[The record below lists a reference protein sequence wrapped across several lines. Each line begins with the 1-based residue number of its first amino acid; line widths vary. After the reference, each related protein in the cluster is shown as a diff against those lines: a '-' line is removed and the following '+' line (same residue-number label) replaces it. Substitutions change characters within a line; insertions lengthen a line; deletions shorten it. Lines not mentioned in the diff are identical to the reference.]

1 MGWLSRSPT
10 WSRHRVLYQQTFYF
24 TDTDLDDPQRSHSSR
39 SYPRQTPPTRLR
51 RSTVQQLPYFRQ
63 LVEVCAVPLLNFSF
77 QIVLECGSV
86 NKMAPRDLP
95 PADDRQPDPGAEN
108 LFRES
113 NIPPLRF
120 AFLCVG
126 LCFGL
131 GLSMVDASI
140 VATSLYTIGV
150 EFHDMERINWVALA
164 YTLTFLGSAVFFSRM
179 ADIVGRRNAFVAAF
193 LIFFSFSLGCGF
205 SQNMDSL
212 IVCRAFQGIGGS
224 GLFSVTMIIFPEMS
238 PPKARNFI
246 APLIGMVISTSGVL
260 GPILGGIFTEYAT
273 WRWVFW
279 INGPIGFVAMIL
291 FYASWPDAAY
301 VPNIHKRSWK
311 DLDFLGSLLVVAASV
326 LVVFAFQNAGH
337 SQVENPWAKAT
348 FIGPLVAGL
357 VSWIGLFA
365 WEGAF
370 ERLWSKKMAALPLVL
385 IRNRVFAAVILN
397 TIFLGFSYLA
407 ALFAV
412 PLRLQV
418 VNGKSPVIAGVMMLP
433 MLGGTGV
440 GSALTG
446 ALSKKRNRLS
456 ETMTVGTVLV
466 TLGLA
471 LETTVSNSV
480 ELEPKFLGFLVF
492 IGLGYGMITASA
504 TMFTTTEAPIAEHG
518 KSAWNSP
525 DTVT

>member
-1 MGWLSRSPT
+1 
-10 WSRHRVLYQQTFYF
+10 
-24 TDTDLDDPQRSHSSR
+24 
-39 SYPRQTPPTRLR
+39 
-51 RSTVQQLPYFRQ
+51 
-63 LVEVCAVPLLNFSF
+63 
-77 QIVLECGSV
+77 
-86 NKMAPRDLP
+86 
-95 PADDRQPDPGAEN
+95 
-108 LFRES
+108 
-113 NIPPLRF
+113 
-120 AFLCVG
+120 
-126 LCFGL
+126 
-131 GLSMVDASI
+131 
-140 VATSLYTIGV
+140 
-150 EFHDMERINWVALA
+150 
-164 YTLTFLGSAVFFSRM
+164 
-179 ADIVGRRNAFVAAF
+179 
-193 LIFFSFSLGCGF
+193 
-205 SQNMDSL
+205 
-212 IVCRAFQGIGGS
+212 
-224 GLFSVTMIIFPEMS
+224 
-238 PPKARNFI
+238 
-246 APLIGMVISTSGVL
+246 
-260 GPILGGIFTEYAT
+260 
-273 WRWVFW
+273 
-279 INGPIGFVAMIL
+279 MIL

-326 LVVFAFQNAGH
+326 LVVFAFQDAGH
-337 SQVENPWAKAT
+337 SQVENPWSKAT

-433 MLGGTGV
+433 MLGGTGI

-471 LETTVSNSV
+471 LETTVSASV
-480 ELEPKFLGFLVF
+480 ELEPKFLGFLMF

-504 TMFTTTEAPIAEHG
+504 TMFTTTEAPITEHG
-518 KSAWNSP
+518 KSAWNPP
-525 DTVT
+525 DMVT